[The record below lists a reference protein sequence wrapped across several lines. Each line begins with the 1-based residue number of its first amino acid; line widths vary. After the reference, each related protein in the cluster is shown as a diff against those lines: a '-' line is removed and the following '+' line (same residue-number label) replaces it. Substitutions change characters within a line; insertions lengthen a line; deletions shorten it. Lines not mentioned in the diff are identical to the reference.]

1 MVCKE
6 HRIRAEKNV
15 EAAEDRWKGMDDR
28 GFAMYAEKQKAFSLI
43 ELLVVLSVVSMLMA
57 ILVPVLATARS
68 QAYGAICQSNLRQ
81 LFLANTGYT
90 LENDGYYVPAAPDI
104 FSAKGGKYRWHGVR
118 DSADEPFDARRG
130 PLAGYLA
137 DGRVKKCPE
146 EGDFAR
152 GGSWE
157 ENFEQGCG
165 GYGYNRIYLGSR
177 EWEERQFV
185 TIEQMEAAGWETTQ
199 NTEVG
204 KPGETLMFADTA
216 MCVEKPILIEYSF
229 AEPPFYV
236 YMGKPLTSFYLSPS
250 IHFRH
255 RGRAKVEWAD
265 GHSDSREMAD
275 FGDINVYD
283 VDSAE
288 MKLGWFAPIDNTPFD
303 LK

>member
-1 MVCKE
+1 
-6 HRIRAEKNV
+6 
-15 EAAEDRWKGMDDR
+15 
-28 GFAMYAEKQKAFSLI
+28 MYAEKQKAFSLI
-43 ELLVVLSVVSMLMA
+43 ELLVVLSVVSLLMA

-68 QAYGAICQSNLRQ
+68 QACGAICQSNLRQ

-90 LENDGYYVPAAPDI
+90 FENDGYYVPAAPDI
-104 FSAKGGKYRWHGVR
+104 LSTKGGKYRWHGVR
-118 DSADEPFDARRG
+118 DSADEPFEPRLG

-137 DGRVKKCPE
+137 DGRVKECPE
-146 EGDFAR
+146 GGDFAG

-185 TIEQMEAAGWETTQ
+185 TIEQMETAGWETTRA
-199 NTEVG
+199 TEVG
-204 KPGETLMFADTA
+204 KPGKTLMFADTA
-216 MCVEKPILIEYSF
+216 ICVEKPILIEYSF

-236 YMGKPLTSFYLSPS
+236 YKGKPLTSFYLSPS

-275 FGDINVYD
+275 LDGANVYD

-288 MKLGWFAPIDNTPFD
+288 MKLGWFEPIDNTPFD